1 MYNKNSSKVEIKFSL
16 FMIIVIAILLIV
28 FLGYFL
34 YFKNDKKMTQDELY
48 NEVILNENKWDLFFL
63 QNKISSGDLM
73 GKIYERDYTVNNL
86 DSSLISA
93 LIVDNY
99 INNNDFFLKENLNG
113 GFYRKEVNENVL
125 KKLVLSMFGP
135 DVNIDVADIEYGCG
149 RSLKKKG
156 NSYVVSAKLPDSCG
170 MLSTQKDRYYAF
182 IKDYYEENDEIKIK
196 IKVGFVVEDS
206 NEGEI
211 EDDEEIKVNYTVY
224 DSKNK
229 KKILVKNLN
238 YQCLLQ
244 DNNDSSCYDNFLDYV
259 VTLKKAS
266 DGNFYFYSIEKN

>member
-16 FMIIVIAILLIV
+16 FMIIVIAILLIA

-135 DVNIDVADIEYGCG
+135 DVNIDAVDIEYGCG

-156 NSYVVSAKLPDSCG
+156 NSYVISAKLPDSCG

>member
-16 FMIIVIAILLIV
+16 FMIIMIAIVLIV

-156 NSYVVSAKLPDSCG
+156 NSYVISAKLPDSCG

-266 DGNFYFYSIEKN
+266 DGNFYFYGIEKN